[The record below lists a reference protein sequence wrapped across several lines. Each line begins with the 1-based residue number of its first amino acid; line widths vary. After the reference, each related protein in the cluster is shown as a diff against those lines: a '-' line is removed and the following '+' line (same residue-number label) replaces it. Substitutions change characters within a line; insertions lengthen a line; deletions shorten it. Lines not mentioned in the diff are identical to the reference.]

1 MNQINQKTTETRQ
14 IAGHEITLT
23 SGKRYLASR
32 PMATRGRD
40 SYPITIRDE
49 DGNDALTLAPL
60 SYDDANEFLNAFNN
74 GAISF
79 DGRVW

>member
-1 MNQINQKTTETRQ
+1 MNQKAQQTNETRQ
-14 IAGHEITLT
+14 IAGHDITLT
-23 SGKRYLASR
+23 TGKRYLASR

-40 SYPITIRDE
+40 SYPITIYDE
-49 DGNDALTLAPL
+49 DGIALTLAPM
-60 SYDDANEFLNAFNN
+60 SYDEANAFLAEFNN